1 MNEKYIVLDGVGQVV
16 ESFDSFEDSF
26 KFVTKMLSDGEDV
39 KEFIPIEKLLNL
51 GIICITIMKVR
62 KRPFKILR
70 EVKITI
76 HDEIKRKEVER
87 HGSTEDHSCD
97 NLFKEW

>member
-1 MNEKYIVLDGVGQVV
+1 MNYKFVVLDPSGRIV
-16 ESFDSFEDSF
+16 ESFDDF
-26 KFVTKMLSDGEDV
+26 KTAFLFVTKITLDGDDIDAV
-39 KEFIPIEKLLNL
+39 LDHGILLY
-51 GIICITIMKVR
+51 TIMKVQR
-62 KRPFKILR
+62 VPFKILR

-76 HDEIKRKEVER
+76 HDEIKRKEVKS

>member
-1 MNEKYIVLDGVGQVV
+1 MNEKYIVLDASGAVV
-16 ESFDSFEDSF
+16 DSFDSYKDAFKLVTEIVSDDFFERCLDQ
-26 KFVTKMLSDGEDV
+26 
-39 KEFIPIEKLLNL
+39 
-51 GIICITIMKVR
+51 GILCFTIMKVR

-87 HGSTEDHSCD
+87 DGSTEDHSCD

>member
-1 MNEKYIVLDGVGQVV
+1 MNEIYIVLDPSGRIV
-16 ESFDSFEDSF
+16 ESFDGF
-26 KFVTKMLSDGEDV
+26 KKAFLFVTKITLHGDDIDSVLDEG
-39 KEFIPIEKLLNL
+39 ILLY
-51 GIICITIMKVR
+51 TIMKVR

-87 HGSTEDHSCD
+87 DGSTEDHSCD